1 MAEIPQEQESEISS
15 QSNEIEMRTIELEV
29 VLSKIVFHAS
39 CSADDLDLDVPGCS
53 TKHLSSPAKIEFM
66 EEPSSESK
74 CPKTRKFKN
83 IALPHWLIKPH
94 VVKQRSH
101 DEGLFRKHLQGKK
114 RIFRTNSA
122 PKTLGTSSSLKLGL
136 REQQYNTILETK
148 EEGLATPENF
158 HEPPKNPVMKRQ
170 PTEDVKEKS
179 KKKSWGR
186 RASLPSHVGNNFN
199 EIEVNE
205 STQQIASSLTPK
217 AERKQFNS
225 QDKLEKDVLKA
236 LLFGRSNTGITTE
249 NRTVNPESKK
259 SQSTDTNH
267 EDDTSIED
275 GQNTDSDRHSN
286 VKQTP
291 RLQLHRLE
299 SPDLFFV
306 PVSEEESDTT
316 VSLDRKISSSA
327 GELCTA
333 TKIDSEV
340 VELNGLIKTLICQD
354 LKNYLEGK
362 AFTSELCQKWCLD
375 ISQNIKTA
383 VQNFIGDN
391 HKLVCNVY
399 IAALRGKGIHSAV
412 QCLWTPDQDNFATA
426 SYKNDSL
433 YAFATIIA
441 TKYE

>member
-1 MAEIPQEQESEISS
+1 MAEIPKEPEREVSS
-15 QSNEIEMRTIELEV
+15 QSNEIEMRTIELEAV
-29 VLSKIVFHAS
+29 RSKIVFHAS
-39 CSADDLDLDVPGCS
+39 CSTDGLDVDAPCS
-53 TKHLSSPAKIEFM
+53 TRHLSCPAKIELM
-66 EEPSSESK
+66 EEQSSEKS
-74 CPKTRKFKN
+74 PKTRKFKN

-94 VVKQRSH
+94 IVKQRSH
-101 DEGLFRKHLQGKK
+101 DEGLFGKHLHSKK

-122 PKTLGTSSSLKLGL
+122 PKTLGTSSSLKLGIKD
-136 REQQYNTILETK
+136 QQCNTILETK
-148 EEGLATPENF
+148 EEGLAVPEKDY
-158 HEPPKNPVMKRQ
+158 ERSKSPVTKRQ
-170 PTEDVKEKS
+170 PSEDVKEKS
-179 KKKSWGR
+179 KGKSWRR

-236 LLFGRSNTGITTE
+236 LLFGRSNTAIGKNQSQKTI
-249 NRTVNPESKK
+249 NPESKK

-267 EDDTSIED
+267 EDDKNTGD
-275 GQNTDSDRHSN
+275 GKSTDTGHHSN
-286 VKQTP
+286 EKQTP
-291 RLQLHRLE
+291 HLQLHRLE
-299 SPDLFFV
+299 TPDLFFV
-306 PVSEEESDTT
+306 PVSEEDNDTT
-316 VSLDRKISSSA
+316 MSLDRKLSNSA

-340 VELNGLIKTLICQD
+340 VENELIKTLICQD
-354 LKNYLEGK
+354 LKNYLERK
-362 AFTSELCQKWCLD
+362 VFIPELCQKWCLD

-391 HKLVCNVY
+391 YKLVCNVY
-399 IAALRGKGIHSAV
+399 IAALRGKGVHAAM
-412 QCLWTPDQDNFATA
+412 QCVWTPDQDNFATA

-433 YAFATIIA
+433 YAFGTTMA